1 MDYEAVQRVLEAL
14 EREGV
19 RYVMFGAAA
28 LNLLGLARFTEDLDL
43 FVAPET
49 FHLDEDH

>member
-19 RYVMFGAAA
+19 WYVVFGA
-28 LNLLGLARFTEDLDL
+28 
-43 FVAPET
+43 PER